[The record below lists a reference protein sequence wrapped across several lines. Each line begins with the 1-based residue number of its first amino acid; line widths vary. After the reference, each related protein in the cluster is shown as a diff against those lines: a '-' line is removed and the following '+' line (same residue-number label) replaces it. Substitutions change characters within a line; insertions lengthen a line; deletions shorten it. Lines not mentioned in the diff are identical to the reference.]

1 MLKMKLT
8 FFFSI
13 DIDNNFIIVF
23 KIIQMIRMFGAKIVQ
38 SEKAK
43 SVNFKT
49 KMLKNI

>member
-1 MLKMKLT
+1 MLKMKLKE

-13 DIDNNFIIVF
+13 DIDNNFIIFF

-43 SVNFKT
+43 LVNFEN
-49 KMLKNI
+49 KN